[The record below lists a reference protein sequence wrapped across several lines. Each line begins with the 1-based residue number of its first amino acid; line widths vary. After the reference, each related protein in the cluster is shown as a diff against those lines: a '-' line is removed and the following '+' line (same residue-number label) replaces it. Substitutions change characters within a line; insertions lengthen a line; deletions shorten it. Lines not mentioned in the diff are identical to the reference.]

1 MRWWC
6 DGWWFWKHNGMQG
19 RRSTSRYGRPGP
31 GSLHPGV
38 KAAEPI
44 CRVAGRIRLAW
55 PGRGNLV
62 CASVHQPLGLMAS
75 RPSGSL
81 QRSAD
86 GEALQELFVHQIA
99 APRKLAPGVRK
110 QRKISNKSANC
121 NSVSSDGLL
130 RLSCTVLAQS
140 LCMTKTCKPFHEDCQ
155 IKAGF

>member
-1 MRWWC
+1 
-6 DGWWFWKHNGMQG
+6 
-19 RRSTSRYGRPGP
+19 
-31 GSLHPGV
+31 
-38 KAAEPI
+38 
-44 CRVAGRIRLAW
+44 
-55 PGRGNLV
+55 
-62 CASVHQPLGLMAS
+62 MAS

-140 LCMTKTCKPFHEDCQ
+140 LCMTKTCKPFHEDGQ